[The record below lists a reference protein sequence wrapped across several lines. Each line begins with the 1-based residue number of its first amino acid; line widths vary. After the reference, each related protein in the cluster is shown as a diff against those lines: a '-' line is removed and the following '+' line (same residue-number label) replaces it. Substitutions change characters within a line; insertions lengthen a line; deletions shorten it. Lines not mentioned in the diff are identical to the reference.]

1 LLAIRSRLGDSIF
14 SRPAAVVPFARPG
27 ARTVQVQ
34 VRYGDFTTRTRPC
47 SVEEPLTDARD
58 LDRLGCWL
66 LGREQRVHRP
76 LRRLGLGMSGL
87 GESVATQ
94 LVLPLQS
101 GKSPL

>member
-1 LLAIRSRLGDSIF
+1 MLAIRSRLGDCIF
-14 SRPAAVVPFARPG
+14 SRPTAVVQFPRPWT
-27 ARTVQVQ
+27 RTVQVQ
-34 VRYGDFTTRTRPC
+34 VRSCDFTTRTRPC
-47 SVEEPLTDARD
+47 SVGEPLTDARD

-76 LRRLGLGMSGL
+76 LRRLGLGVSGL

-101 GKSPL
+101 GK